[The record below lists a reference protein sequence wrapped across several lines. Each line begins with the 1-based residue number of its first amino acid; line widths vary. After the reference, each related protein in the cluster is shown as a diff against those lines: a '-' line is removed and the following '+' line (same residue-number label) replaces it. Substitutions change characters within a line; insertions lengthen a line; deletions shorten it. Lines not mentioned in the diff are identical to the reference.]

1 MFRYVALMW
10 NGDSQPASAEA
21 ADLAGKVQASASGWE
36 IAFEGRGVR
45 ILVADR
51 SACFGVHTLC
61 DGAGVVLGEVFVRL
75 KNLDGDIPAYDAKF
89 NRLESWQVLKSQGRN
104 LCHDFWGDFVAI
116 IVDEGPESGGLTG
129 GKRTRFIFK
138 DPSGTLPCY
147 FTQLPGVQLA
157 FSSVEDC
164 RSIGLSFA
172 VNWDFVQHR
181 AVHEFL
187 EPEMP
192 TLLGVRSVQRG
203 ECAEFDDSG
212 KLVSRSLYW
221 HPLHFAGATDLV
233 VDPIEAAKVLR
244 ATVMS
249 CVHSLARHHT
259 SVLAQTSGGLDSSIV
274 LGCLGTAPN
283 KPDVTCYTAYAA
295 DGVCDER
302 RWARFAAR
310 RGNLRHVERGVDPR
324 SIIYRDMRRL
334 APTIEP
340 ASYYTQWQRSSVE
353 REIAAEFAVTG
364 TFTGDPGDSTFC
376 AKTYAYA
383 ADHSFRRHGLGR
395 RTLEIA
401 LQVASRSDKT
411 LWQVLGNVIR
421 REMFGRGAADEQRR
435 RSPINRL
442 AAPDVKD
449 EWENRGDG
457 SRWLRAGRI
466 SEETRMRVGT
476 LAFAPEF
483 YDLTASARSQT
494 RHLISPLLMQP
505 VMEICLRIPV
515 DIHFDGGR
523 SRGLARRAFADVV
536 PAPILRRQWKD
547 RPTLFFDEIVERN
560 LPFIRERLLDGAM
573 MRQEVLDRVAME
585 LALKSGPTRN
595 GAISSEILTHLDTEL
610 WIRDC
615 A

>member
-1 MFRYVALMW
+1 MFRYMTLLW
-10 NGDSQPASAEA
+10 NSESLLASTEA
-21 ADLAGKVQASASGWE
+21 ADLEAKILQSSPGWE
-36 IAFEGRGVR
+36 TAFEGRGVR
-45 ILVADR
+45 VLVADC
-51 SACFGVHTLC
+51 SACFGVHRLC
-61 DGAGVVLGEVFVRL
+61 DGAGVVLGEVYVRL
-75 KNLDGDIPAYDAKF
+75 KNLGGGIPAYDAKF
-89 NRLESWQVLKSQGRN
+89 NRLETWQVLKSQGRS
-104 LCHDFWGDFVAI
+104 LCNEFWGDFVAV

-129 GKRTRFIFK
+129 GKRSRFILK

-147 FTQLPGVQLA
+147 LAQLRGVQLV
-157 FSSVEDC
+157 FSSIEDC
-164 RSIGLSFA
+164 RNIGLKFA
-172 VNWDFVQHR
+172 VNWDFVRHR
-181 AVHEFL
+181 AVHAFF
-187 EPEMP
+187 EPEVP
-192 TLLGVRSVQRG
+192 TLLGVSALQRG
-203 ECAEFDDSG
+203 ECVKVDASG
-212 KLVSRSLYW
+212 KVATRSLYW
-221 HPLHFAGATDLV
+221 HPLHFADASDLV
-233 VDPIEAAKVLR
+233 VDPAEAARVLR

-274 LGCLGTAPN
+274 LGCLNSAPD
-283 KPDVTCYTAYAA
+283 KPDVTCYTAYA
-295 DGVCDER
+295 DDNVCDER
-302 RWARFAAR
+302 RWARLAAGY
-310 RGNLRHVERGVDPR
+310 GNHRHVERGVNPR
-324 SIIYRDMRRL
+324 SIVYRDMHQL

-340 ASYYTQWQRSSVE
+340 ASYYTQWQRSLVE

-364 TFTGDPGDSTFC
+364 TFTGDPGDATFC
-376 AKTYAYA
+376 ATTYGYA
-383 ADHSFRRHGLGR
+383 ADQSFRRHGLGR
-395 RTLEIA
+395 RTLEVA

-411 LWQVLGNVIR
+411 LWRVLGNVIR
-421 REMFGRGAADEQRR
+421 REMFGSRAADEQRR
-435 RSPINRL
+435 RAPVNRL
-442 AAPDVKD
+442 VQPSVKN

-457 SRWLRAGRI
+457 SRWLRAGQI

-476 LAFAPEF
+476 LAFAADF
-483 YDLTASARSQT
+483 YDLTASASSQT

-560 LPFIRERLLDGAM
+560 LPYIREHLFDGAM
-573 MRQEVLDRVAME
+573 MREGVLDRAAME

-595 GAISSEILTHLDTEL
+595 GALSSEILTHLDTEL